1 MCIYAHVCKSGI
13 IMNRALDP
21 RHVCI
26 RKHGLQIVPK
36 FNNVKRLKDH
46 DKVEKKYLYK
56 IIFKVVLH
64 SAIFRNYIQ

>member
-26 RKHGLQIVPK
+26 RKHLLQVWTT
-36 FNNVKRLKDH
+36 NSS
-46 DKVEKKYLYK
+46 K
-56 IIFKVVLH
+56 I
-64 SAIFRNYIQ
+64 Q